1 MRVLRV
7 LLLLPALAGAPCSAQ
22 SDNELLQGILCEIR
36 ELRSAF
42 LQGQMAAPM
51 LDANRREREFSVR
64 RLDEVSERQRETQ
77 ERLQSMNTRIT
88 ELMQQLRNLRRNDR
102 PDVTAGELEQQVAS
116 LENERRALSQAIPQV
131 QADVGRAAG
140 EASAL
145 RARISELET
154 EYERLQAQMRA
165 LAANSGSV
173 CESSRR

>member
-1 MRVLRV
+1 
-7 LLLLPALAGAPCSAQ
+7 
-22 SDNELLQGILCEIR
+22 
-36 ELRSAF
+36 
-42 LQGQMAAPM
+42 
-51 LDANRREREFSVR
+51 
-64 RLDEVSERQRETQ
+64 LDEVSERQRETQ

>member
-1 MRVLRV
+1 MRVFSTLFV
-7 LLLLPALAGAPCSAQ
+7 LAVVTGIPCSAQ

-42 LQGQMAAPM
+42 LQGQMAVPM

-64 RLDEVSERQRETQ
+64 RLDDVVERQRETQ

-88 ELMQQLRNLRRNDR
+88 EVMQQLRNLRRNDR
-102 PDVTAGELEQQVAS
+102 PDVTAAELEQQVAS
-116 LENERRALSQAIPQV
+116 LESERRALSEAIPQV
-131 QADVGRAAG
+131 QADVGRAGG

-145 RARISELET
+145 GARISELET
-154 EYERLQAQMRA
+154 EYERLQAQMRS

-173 CESSRR
+173 CEGARR

>member
-102 PDVTAGELEQQVAS
+102 PDVTRGSWNSKSPRWRMNAARCPRQFLKC
-116 LENERRALSQAIPQV
+116 RR
-131 QADVGRAAG
+131 
-140 EASAL
+140 
-145 RARISELET
+145 
-154 EYERLQAQMRA
+154 M
-165 LAANSGSV
+165 
-173 CESSRR
+173 